1 MSKILKRARRAAF
14 LARNV
19 ARHPRIAALGAREY
33 TDSTG
38 RTYDGDPDS
47 PRSRAYDSGRE
58 LAHIATARRYDLE
71 V

>member
-1 MSKILKRARRAAF
+1 MSIPKRARRAAF
-14 LARNV
+14 LFANV
-19 ARHPRIAALGAREY
+19 ARHPRISALGAREY

-58 LAHIATARRYDLE
+58 LAHIATARRHDLE